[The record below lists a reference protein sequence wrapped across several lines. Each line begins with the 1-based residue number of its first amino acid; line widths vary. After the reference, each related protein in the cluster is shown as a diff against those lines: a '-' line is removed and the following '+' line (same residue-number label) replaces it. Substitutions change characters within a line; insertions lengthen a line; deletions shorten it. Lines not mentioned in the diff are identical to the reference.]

1 MKIALF
7 TTPEKSEDIEYIFSL
22 IKILIKNNVELEIDI
37 DSHISNHELKR
48 NDIDQ
53 KHVKNFTE
61 LNNTFDYVMSVGGD
75 GTILRSVN
83 KIGDLSIP
91 IVGLNKGRLGFLANS
106 SLDNAQQVINGLKN
120 NEYNISNR
128 SIIQVEFEGEKKY
141 ALNEVTV
148 SRKNTTSLIT
158 IEAKLDGQYLNTYWA
173 DGLILST
180 PTGSTGYSLSC
191 GGPIVLPESK
201 NLVLTPIA
209 PHNLN
214 ARPLV
219 ISDDKKVEISVNGRE
234 DEYLISVDSN
244 IYSISTA
251 RLAGIVISIAK
262 SFGGDKGSDTP
273 IDQLLPFP
281 LNEEANQHLLET
293 KEIMKKLIAQ
303 RKLPISVIAALNK
316 VITT

>member
-1 MKIALF
+1 LKIALF

-22 IKILIKNNVELEIDI
+22 IKILINENVELEIDN
-37 DSHISNHELKR
+37 DSHISNRELKR

-173 DGLILST
+173 DGLIVST

-244 IYSISTA
+244 IYSISTNLKINLQKA
-251 RLAGIVISIAK
+251 TRTLKMIEFEQD
-262 SFGGDKGSDTP
+262 SFLSVLREKLLWGKDKR
-273 IDQLLPFP
+273 
-281 LNEEANQHLLET
+281 T
-293 KEIMKKLIAQ
+293 KQ
-303 RKLPISVIAALNK
+303 
-316 VITT
+316 

>member
-37 DSHISNHELKR
+37 DSHISNRELKR

-173 DGLILST
+173 DGLIVST

-244 IYSISTA
+244 IYSISTNLKINLQKA
-251 RLAGIVISIAK
+251 TRTLKMIEFEQD
-262 SFGGDKGSDTP
+262 SFLSVLREKLLWGKDKR
-273 IDQLLPFP
+273 
-281 LNEEANQHLLET
+281 T
-293 KEIMKKLIAQ
+293 KQ
-303 RKLPISVIAALNK
+303 
-316 VITT
+316 

>member
-37 DSHISNHELKR
+37 DSHISNRELKR

-106 SLDNAQQVINGLKN
+106 SLDNAQQVINSLKN

-173 DGLILST
+173 DGLIVST

-244 IYSISTA
+244 IYSISTNLKINLQKA
-251 RLAGIVISIAK
+251 TRTLKMIEFEQD
-262 SFGGDKGSDTP
+262 SFLSVLREKLLWGKDKR
-273 IDQLLPFP
+273 
-281 LNEEANQHLLET
+281 T
-293 KEIMKKLIAQ
+293 KQ
-303 RKLPISVIAALNK
+303 
-316 VITT
+316 

>member
-7 TTPEKSEDIEYIFSL
+7 TTTEKSEDIEYIFSL
-22 IKILIKNNVELEIDI
+22 IKILINENVELEIDI
-37 DSHISNHELKR
+37 DSHISNRELKR

-173 DGLILST
+173 DGLIVST

-244 IYSISTA
+244 IYSISTNLKINLQKA
-251 RLAGIVISIAK
+251 TRTLKMIEFEQD
-262 SFGGDKGSDTP
+262 SFLSVLREKLLWGKDKR
-273 IDQLLPFP
+273 
-281 LNEEANQHLLET
+281 T
-293 KEIMKKLIAQ
+293 KQ
-303 RKLPISVIAALNK
+303 
-316 VITT
+316 

>member
-22 IKILIKNNVELEIDI
+22 IKILINENVELEIDN
-37 DSHISNHELKR
+37 DSHISNRELKR

-106 SLDNAQQVINGLKN
+106 SIDNAQQVINGLKN

-173 DGLILST
+173 DGLIVST

-244 IYSISTA
+244 IYSISTNLKINLQKA
-251 RLAGIVISIAK
+251 TRTLKMIEFEQD
-262 SFGGDKGSDTP
+262 SFLSVLREKLLWGKDKR
-273 IDQLLPFP
+273 
-281 LNEEANQHLLET
+281 T
-293 KEIMKKLIAQ
+293 KQ
-303 RKLPISVIAALNK
+303 
-316 VITT
+316 

>member
-1 MKIALF
+1 LKIALF

-22 IKILIKNNVELEIDI
+22 IKILINENVELEIDN
-37 DSHISNHELKR
+37 DSHISNRELKR

-128 SIIQVEFEGEKKY
+128 SIIQVNFEGEKKY

-173 DGLILST
+173 DGLIVST

-244 IYSISTA
+244 IYSISTNLKINLQKA
-251 RLAGIVISIAK
+251 TRTLKMIEFEQD
-262 SFGGDKGSDTP
+262 SFLSVLREKLLWGKDKR
-273 IDQLLPFP
+273 
-281 LNEEANQHLLET
+281 T
-293 KEIMKKLIAQ
+293 KQ
-303 RKLPISVIAALNK
+303 
-316 VITT
+316 

>member
-37 DSHISNHELKR
+37 DSNISNRELKR
-48 NDIDQ
+48 NDINQ

-106 SLDNAQQVINGLKN
+106 SLDNAQQVINDLKN

-141 ALNEVTV
+141 ALNEITV

-173 DGLILST
+173 DGLIVST

-244 IYSISTA
+244 IYSISTNLKINLQKA
-251 RLAGIVISIAK
+251 TRTLKMIEFEQD
-262 SFGGDKGSDTP
+262 SFLSVLREKLLWGKDKR
-273 IDQLLPFP
+273 
-281 LNEEANQHLLET
+281 T
-293 KEIMKKLIAQ
+293 KQ
-303 RKLPISVIAALNK
+303 
-316 VITT
+316 

>member
-37 DSHISNHELKR
+37 DSHISNRELKR

-128 SIIQVEFEGEKKY
+128 SIIQVNFEGEKKY

-173 DGLILST
+173 DGLIVST

-244 IYSISTA
+244 IYSISTNLKINLQKA
-251 RLAGIVISIAK
+251 TRTLKMIEFEQD
-262 SFGGDKGSDTP
+262 SFLSVLREKLLWGKDKR
-273 IDQLLPFP
+273 
-281 LNEEANQHLLET
+281 T
-293 KEIMKKLIAQ
+293 KQ
-303 RKLPISVIAALNK
+303 
-316 VITT
+316 

>member
-37 DSHISNHELKR
+37 DSHISNRELKR

-53 KHVKNFTE
+53 KLVKNFTE
-61 LNNTFDYVMSVGGD
+61 LDNTFDYVMSVGGD

-106 SLDNAQQVINGLKN
+106 SLDNAQQVINSLKN

-173 DGLILST
+173 DGLIVST

-209 PHNLN
+209 PHNSN

-244 IYSISTA
+244 IYSISTNLKINLQKA
-251 RLAGIVISIAK
+251 TRTLKMIEFEQD
-262 SFGGDKGSDTP
+262 SFLSVLREKLLWGKDKR
-273 IDQLLPFP
+273 
-281 LNEEANQHLLET
+281 T
-293 KEIMKKLIAQ
+293 KQ
-303 RKLPISVIAALNK
+303 
-316 VITT
+316 

>member
-22 IKILIKNNVELEIDI
+22 IKTLIKNNVELEIDI
-37 DSHISNHELKR
+37 DSHISNRELKR

-173 DGLILST
+173 DGLIVST

-244 IYSISTA
+244 IYSISTNLKINLQKA
-251 RLAGIVISIAK
+251 TRTLKMIEFEQD
-262 SFGGDKGSDTP
+262 SFLSVLREKLLWGKDKR
-273 IDQLLPFP
+273 
-281 LNEEANQHLLET
+281 T
-293 KEIMKKLIAQ
+293 KQ
-303 RKLPISVIAALNK
+303 
-316 VITT
+316 

>member
-22 IKILIKNNVELEIDI
+22 IKILIKNNVELESDI
-37 DSHISNHELKR
+37 DSHISNRELKR

-53 KHVKNFTE
+53 EHVKNFTE

-128 SIIQVEFEGEKKY
+128 SVIQVEFEGEKKY

-173 DGLILST
+173 DGLIVST

-244 IYSISTA
+244 IYSISTNLKINLQKA
-251 RLAGIVISIAK
+251 TRTLKMIEFEQD
-262 SFGGDKGSDTP
+262 SFLSVLREKLLWGKDKR
-273 IDQLLPFP
+273 
-281 LNEEANQHLLET
+281 T
-293 KEIMKKLIAQ
+293 KQ
-303 RKLPISVIAALNK
+303 
-316 VITT
+316 

>member
-22 IKILIKNNVELEIDI
+22 IKILIKNNVKLEIDI
-37 DSHISNHELKR
+37 DSHISNRELKR

-173 DGLILST
+173 DGLIVST

-244 IYSISTA
+244 IYSISTNLKINLQKAA
-251 RLAGIVISIAK
+251 RTLKMIEFEQD
-262 SFGGDKGSDTP
+262 SFLSVLREKLLWGKDKR
-273 IDQLLPFP
+273 
-281 LNEEANQHLLET
+281 T
-293 KEIMKKLIAQ
+293 KQ
-303 RKLPISVIAALNK
+303 
-316 VITT
+316 

>member
-22 IKILIKNNVELEIDI
+22 IKILINENVELEIDN
-37 DSHISNHELKR
+37 DSHISNRELKR

-173 DGLILST
+173 DGLIVST

-219 ISDDKKVEISVNGRE
+219 ISDNKKVEISVNSRE

-244 IYSISTA
+244 IYSISTNLKINLQKA
-251 RLAGIVISIAK
+251 TRTLKMIEFEQD
-262 SFGGDKGSDTP
+262 SFLSVLREKLLWGKDKR
-273 IDQLLPFP
+273 
-281 LNEEANQHLLET
+281 T
-293 KEIMKKLIAQ
+293 KQ
-303 RKLPISVIAALNK
+303 
-316 VITT
+316 

>member
-37 DSHISNHELKR
+37 DSHISNRELKR

-53 KHVKNFTE
+53 KLVKNFTE
-61 LNNTFDYVMSVGGD
+61 LDNTFDYVMSVGGD

-106 SLDNAQQVINGLKN
+106 SLDNAQQVINSLKN

-173 DGLILST
+173 DGLIVST

-244 IYSISTA
+244 IYSISTNLKINLQKA
-251 RLAGIVISIAK
+251 IRTLKMIEFEQD
-262 SFGGDKGSDTP
+262 SFLSVLREKLLWGKDKR
-273 IDQLLPFP
+273 
-281 LNEEANQHLLET
+281 T
-293 KEIMKKLIAQ
+293 KQ
-303 RKLPISVIAALNK
+303 
-316 VITT
+316 

>member
-22 IKILIKNNVELEIDI
+22 IKILINENVELEIDN
-37 DSHISNHELKR
+37 DSHISNRELKR

-128 SIIQVEFEGEKKY
+128 SIIQVNFEGEKKY

-173 DGLILST
+173 DGLIVST

-244 IYSISTA
+244 IYSISTNLKINLQKA
-251 RLAGIVISIAK
+251 TRTLKMIEFEQD
-262 SFGGDKGSDTP
+262 SFLSVLREKLLWGKDKR
-273 IDQLLPFP
+273 
-281 LNEEANQHLLET
+281 T
-293 KEIMKKLIAQ
+293 KQ
-303 RKLPISVIAALNK
+303 
-316 VITT
+316 

>member
-37 DSHISNHELKR
+37 DSHISNRELKR

-106 SLDNAQQVINGLKN
+106 SLDNAQQVINSLKN

-173 DGLILST
+173 DGLIVST

-244 IYSISTA
+244 IYSISTNLKINLQKA
-251 RLAGIVISIAK
+251 IRTLKMIEFEQD
-262 SFGGDKGSDTP
+262 SFLSVLREKLLWGKDKR
-273 IDQLLPFP
+273 
-281 LNEEANQHLLET
+281 T
-293 KEIMKKLIAQ
+293 KQ
-303 RKLPISVIAALNK
+303 
-316 VITT
+316 

>member
-37 DSHISNHELKR
+37 DSHISNRELKR

-61 LNNTFDYVMSVGGD
+61 LDNTFDYVMSVGGD

-173 DGLILST
+173 DGLIVST

-244 IYSISTA
+244 IYSISTNLKINLQKA
-251 RLAGIVISIAK
+251 TRTLKMIEFEQD
-262 SFGGDKGSDTP
+262 SFLSVLREKLLWGKDKR
-273 IDQLLPFP
+273 
-281 LNEEANQHLLET
+281 T
-293 KEIMKKLIAQ
+293 KQ
-303 RKLPISVIAALNK
+303 
-316 VITT
+316 

>member
-37 DSHISNHELKR
+37 DSHISNRELKR

-53 KHVKNFTE
+53 NHVKNFTE

-173 DGLILST
+173 DGLIVST

-244 IYSISTA
+244 IYSISTNLKINLQKA
-251 RLAGIVISIAK
+251 IRTLKMIEFEQD
-262 SFGGDKGSDTP
+262 SFLSVLREKLLWGKDKR
-273 IDQLLPFP
+273 
-281 LNEEANQHLLET
+281 T
-293 KEIMKKLIAQ
+293 KQ
-303 RKLPISVIAALNK
+303 
-316 VITT
+316 